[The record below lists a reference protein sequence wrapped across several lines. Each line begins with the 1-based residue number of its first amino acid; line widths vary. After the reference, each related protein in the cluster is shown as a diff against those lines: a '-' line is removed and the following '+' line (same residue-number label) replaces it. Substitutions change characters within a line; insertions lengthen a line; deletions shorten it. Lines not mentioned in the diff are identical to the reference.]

1 MRSRSFL
8 MMFMFVLSLTMASC
22 GGGGGGAP
30 GSSDA
35 NETGILVQSALFLI
49 ESDDIDVYQS
59 MTACDGEEEEPLTD
73 ANGTLRITAS
83 ALNPDQNY
91 SPFPAHIEKCM
102 VTYTSQVIGAPVL
115 ESKTIYP
122 NCGFINGTTECTV
135 EIINIDRKHV
145 FWDALVSQKF
155 IPAEYPTNYTVEYKC
170 EYQDAFRRNGKLGG
184 RIDIDLADW
193 LVCE

>member
-8 MMFMFVLSLTMASC
+8 MMVMFILSLTMASC

-35 NETGILVQSALFLI
+35 TETGILIQSALFLI
-49 ESDDIDVYQS
+49 ESDDIDVYS
-59 MTACDGEEEEPLTD
+59 SPTACDGEEEEPLTD

-83 ALNPDQNY
+83 ALNPDPSY
-91 SPFPAHIEKCM
+91 SPFPANIERC
-102 VTYTSQVIGAPVL
+102 VLTYTSQVLGAPVI

-122 NCGFINGTTECTV
+122 NCSFINGTTECHV
-135 EIINIDRKHV
+135 EVINIDRKLV
-145 FWDALVSQKF
+145 FWDGLISQKF
-155 IPAEYPTNYTVEYKC
+155 IPAEYPTNYTVKYEC
-170 EYQDAFRRNGKLGG
+170 DYQNAHRKHGKLGG

-193 LVCE
+193 LMCG